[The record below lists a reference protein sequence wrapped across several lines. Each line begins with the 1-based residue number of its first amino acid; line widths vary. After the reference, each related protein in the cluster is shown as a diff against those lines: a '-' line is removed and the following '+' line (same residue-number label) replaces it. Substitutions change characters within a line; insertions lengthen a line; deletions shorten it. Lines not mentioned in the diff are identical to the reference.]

1 MPFVALTVLLRHL
14 TAQAISFLA
23 MLLPFGA
30 LVFGAALYDEQI
42 TVRALA
48 GAALVAT
55 GLLIA
60 QAPRREP
67 VFTR

>member
-1 MPFVALTVLLRHL
+1 VLLRHI
-14 TAQAISFLA
+14 TALAVSFLA

-30 LVFGAALYDEQI
+30 LVFGATLYDEAI
-42 TVRALA
+42 TARAVA

-60 QAPRREP
+60 QWSRRRADRPEP
-67 VFTR
+67 VTAAA